1 MPSLKITGRG
11 AEKVLVLPGLF
22 GANGI
27 FDESFRYADLERF
40 QFVILEYRGFGSAKF
55 EPGLYTF
62 REVVIE
68 AVRLLEYLGWSK
80 SHVMGHSVG
89 ALAAQMIAV
98 AAPARVTSIVSLA
111 GLTAKG
117 ATYDEARLRA
127 LSDAATDIEKRA
139 AIIDASLGRRY
150 TNAVAQAIAGLSVG
164 GIAPVA
170 LAKYAED
177 AMSTD
182 IQHLVEGSLV
192 PMLALVGKHDPI
204 NNERVTRETTLKLY
218 RNAVLQV
225 IDAGHYPMIE
235 CPALTMSLVEQ
246 FFAQISQPKH

>member
-22 GANGI
+22 GANGM
-27 FDESFRYADLERF
+27 FDDALRYADLERF
-40 QFVILEYRGFGSAKF
+40 QFVILEYRGFGSAQS

-62 REVVIE
+62 REVVTD
-68 AVRLLEYLGWSK
+68 AMRLLDYLCWSRA
-80 SHVMGHSVG
+80 HLMGHSVG
-89 ALAAQMIAV
+89 TLAAQMIAV

-117 ATYDEARLRA
+117 ATYDEARLRL
-127 LSDAATDIEKRA
+127 LSEAATDIEKRA
-139 AIIDASLGRRY
+139 AIIDVSLGRRY
-150 TNAVAQAIAGLSVG
+150 TNAVAQAIAALSVA
-164 GIAPVA
+164 GIAPAA

-182 IQHLVEGSLV
+182 IQNLVEGSTV
-192 PMLALVGKHDPI
+192 RMLAIVGQHDP
-204 NNERVTRETTLKLY
+204 NNTEQVARETTLKLY

-246 FFAQISQPKH
+246 FLLQMSHPKH